1 MHLYIYIE
9 ICLDMFRLFQN
20 MSNIHKQQLNSELN
34 FHRPRFEGTFFWYT
48 QPHHGASPGV
58 SRQHSPAGF
67 PRALATAAAFKCWCE
82 SLSLRPALSQL
93 IHIHSPWSEWKIVVK
108 YPGGRICL
116 LTCSILFH
124 NVHNFSQVI
133 S

>member
-1 MHLYIYIE
+1 
-9 ICLDMFRLFQN
+9 MFRLFQN

-34 FHRPRFEGTFFWYT
+34 LHRPRFEGTFFFGIPNPVMGQSWGLQT
-48 QPHHGASPGV
+48 AF
-58 SRQHSPAGF
+58 PAGF

-93 IHIHSPWSEWKIVVK
+93 IHIHSPWSEWNIVVK

>member
-1 MHLYIYIE
+1 
-9 ICLDMFRLFQN
+9 MFRLFQN
-20 MSNIHKQQLNSELN
+20 MSNESNIHKQQLNSELN
-34 FHRPRFEGTFFWYT
+34 LHRPRFEGTFFWYT
-48 QPHHGASPGV
+48 QPRLQGQSWGLQI
-58 SRQHSPAGF
+58 SFPAGF

-108 YPGGRICL
+108 YPGGRFCL

-124 NVHNFSQVI
+124 KVHNFSQVI
-133 S
+133 SQHCGPLS